1 MSKRQKKYSIPT
13 GTRILFRLTV
23 PLIVLLAFA
32 VRAEIYSWTDE
43 QGARHFSDSPPEHSA
58 GVYVTREIPH
68 DKTADKKHDDAYR
81 QMVEEIATQHRMEK
95 ETAETEL
102 LKKRLKKAERQ
113 SMVAEKKA
121 EKALKMAEEAQAIAS
136 EKQRYREI
144 YVIPERAISP
154 YPKNGLTT
162 PPSGY
167 FYRNSPIGY

>member
-1 MSKRQKKYSIPT
+1 MSKRQKKYRLPT
-13 GTRILFRLTV
+13 GMRILFRLTV
-23 PLIVLLAFA
+23 LFIVLLAFA

-58 GVYVTREIPH
+58 GVHVAREIPH

-81 QMVEEIATQHRMEK
+81 QMMEEIATQQRMKK
-95 ETAETEL
+95 ETTETEV
-102 LKKRLKKAERQ
+102 LKKRLKETRRQ
-113 SMVAEKKA
+113 SIAAEKKA

-144 YVIPERAISP
+144 YVIPERAIGP
-154 YPKNGLTT
+154 HPKNRLTT

-167 FYRNSPIGY
+167 FYGNSPRP

>member
-81 QMVEEIATQHRMEK
+81 QM
-95 ETAETEL
+95 
-102 LKKRLKKAERQ
+102 
-113 SMVAEKKA
+113 
-121 EKALKMAEEAQAIAS
+121 AEEAQAIAS

-154 YPKNGLTT
+154 YSKNGLTT